1 MSRYQKV
8 NGELTEEGYRKYGN
22 VRRKARKD
30 IVGGALTSAAGAGVG
45 MFGGYAARKLS
56 GGKVNLR
63 FTPKVVGSVMS
74 AHGGKRMA
82 GGAYDL
88 ALNRAGVTDDYG
100 RLADSSNPLAR
111 PLIDGRKYALGAGAA
126 VGAGVPY
133 AVKALNKDKDNLLGE
148 AIRKTSAKKRV
159 VVKNVER
166 GPGAKDFS
174 MKNSTRKKLNKGFK
188 ILNAPE
194 EGPAVNEGN
203 KAEFIKPKQQRQNKK
218 KVVVKNVE
226 RGPVVNEGNAPEPI
240 KPEKKSKKKIFFKRK
255 KKVNNPN
262 NVGEDIDNLN
272 EELMGKWKKGLKRI
286 KHSSLGGN
294 NMNYEDEIYHSGY
307 LDGYYASME
316 LCHADETAGNE
327 ATKEDKKAM
336 RKKKWK
342 RYGNR
347 AKYYMKSYWRGIP
360 AGLAVG
366 TGIGALVGAYDAN
379 VFMRHSAM
387 KYKRADDEDDF
398 DYDKHMKRGRR
409 SGHVD
414 GALLALPVGYVGAMG
429 VALRNPERRK
439 RIISSMR
446 RSGTNFSDNYYYN
459 KVADGLE
466 KASEATDRFV
476 NRFKR
481 RK

>member
-166 GPGAKDFS
+166 GPGIKNVKINKASPKRVVIKDTERGPGVKDFS
-174 MKNSTRKKLNKGFK
+174 MKNSTRKKLNSYFEKV
-188 ILNAPE
+188 NTPE
-194 EGPAVNEGN
+194 EGPAVNVEN
-203 KAEFIKPKQQRQNKK
+203 ATESIKPKKQRRNKK
-218 KVVVKNVE
+218 KVIKNVG
-226 RGPVVNEGNAPEPI
+226 RGPAFNEGNAAEPI
-240 KPEKKSKKKIFFKRK
+240 KPKKKSKNKKFFKRK
-255 KKVNNPN
+255 KKMNNPN
-262 NVGEDIDNLN
+262 NVAEDIDNLN
-272 EELMGKWKKGLKRI
+272 EELMGKWRKGLKNI
-286 KHSSLGGN
+286 KHSNLGGN
-294 NMNYEDEIYHSGY
+294 NMYYEDEIYHDGY
-307 LDGYYASME
+307 LDGYYAGME
-316 LCHADETAGNE
+316 LYHADTEMTE
-327 ATKEDKKAM
+327 EEKARR
-336 RKKKWK
+336 RK
-342 RYGNR
+342 RRR
-347 AKYYMKSYWRGIP
+347 AVALGVGIP
-360 AGLAVG
+360 AGAAAL
-366 TGIGALVGAYDAN
+366 GAGVAIP
-379 VFMRHSAM
+379 
-387 KYKRADDEDDF
+387 
-398 DYDKHMKRGRR
+398 
-409 SGHVD
+409 
-414 GALLALPVGYVGAMG
+414 LAL
-429 VALRNPERRK
+429 RKRRK
-439 RIISSMR
+439 RNR
-446 RSGTNFSDNYYYN
+446 LGLPGPTVPRLPAPKLKRVHVDPSD
-459 KVADGLE
+459 VE
-466 KASEATDRFV
+466 EAIGWD
-476 NRFKR
+476 FKR
-481 RK
+481 NRPRYRSDKY

>member
-126 VGAGVPY
+126 VGSAVPY

-159 VVKNVER
+159 VIKNVER
-166 GPGAKDFS
+166 GPGVKNFS

-188 ILNAPE
+188 VINTPE
-194 EGPAVNEGN
+194 EGPAVNEEN
-203 KAEFIKPKQQRQNKK
+203 KAEFIKPKKQRQNKK
-218 KVVVKNVE
+218 KVVIKNVS
-226 RGPVVNEGNAPEPI
+226 RGPVVNEGNAAEPI

-255 KKVNNPN
+255 KKMNNLN
-262 NVGEDIDNLN
+262 NAAQDIDNLN
-272 EELMGKWKKGLKRI
+272 EELIGKWKK
-286 KHSSLGGN
+286 
-294 NMNYEDEIYHSGY
+294 
-307 LDGYYASME
+307 
-316 LCHADETAGNE
+316 
-327 ATKEDKKAM
+327 
-336 RKKKWK
+336 
-342 RYGNR
+342 
-347 AKYYMKSYWRGIP
+347 
-360 AGLAVG
+360 V
-366 TGIGALVGAYDAN
+366 
-379 VFMRHSAM
+379 
-387 KYKRADDEDDF
+387 
-398 DYDKHMKRGRR
+398 
-409 SGHVD
+409 
-414 GALLALPVGYVGAMG
+414 
-429 VALRNPERRK
+429 
-439 RIISSMR
+439 
-446 RSGTNFSDNYYYN
+446 
-459 KVADGLE
+459 
-466 KASEATDRFV
+466 
-476 NRFKR
+476 
-481 RK
+481 

>member
-88 ALNRAGVTDDYG
+88 ALHRAGITDDYG

-111 PLIDGRKYALGAGAA
+111 PLIDGRKYALGTGAA

-166 GPGAKDFS
+166 GPAIKNVKINKASPKRVIIKDTERGPGVKDFS

-188 ILNAPE
+188 VINTPE
-194 EGPAVNEGN
+194 EGPAVSEEN
-203 KAEFIKPKQQRQNKK
+203 KAEFIKPKK
-218 KVVVKNVE
+218 KVFKKVFKKVK
-226 RGPVVNEGNAPEPI
+226 RGPITNEGNTTEPI
-240 KPEKKSKKKIFFKRK
+240 KPKKKSKNKNFFKRK
-255 KKVNNPN
+255 KKMSNPN
-262 NVGEDIDNLN
+262 NVVEDIDNLN
-272 EELMGKWKKGLKRI
+272 EELMGKWKKGLKNI
-286 KHSSLGGN
+286 KHSNL
-294 NMNYEDEIYHSGY
+294 EDDLYHSAYSDGY
-307 LDGYYASME
+307 LDGYYAGME
-316 LCHADETAGNE
+316 LYHSDEETREERAKRRARRRFRRTIALGVGTAAGVTALGAGIIAADRRHSEKVWQQRHDAL
-327 ATKEDKKAM
+327 DK
-336 RKKKWK
+336 RYQYWK
-342 RYGNR
+342 R
-347 AKYYMKSYWRGIP
+347 RGAEMERHHQAWEKIK
-360 AGLAVG
+360 
-366 TGIGALVGAYDAN
+366 N
-379 VFMRHSAM
+379 VI
-387 KYKRADDEDDF
+387 K
-398 DYDKHMKRGRR
+398 
-409 SGHVD
+409 
-414 GALLALPVGYVGAMG
+414 
-429 VALRNPERRK
+429 
-439 RIISSMR
+439 
-446 RSGTNFSDNYYYN
+446 
-459 KVADGLE
+459 
-466 KASEATDRFV
+466 
-476 NRFKR
+476 
-481 RK
+481 

>member
-126 VGAGVPY
+126 VGSAVPY

-159 VVKNVER
+159 VIKNVER
-166 GPGAKDFS
+166 GPGVKNFS

-188 ILNAPE
+188 VINTPE
-194 EGPAVNEGN
+194 EGPAVNEEN
-203 KAEFIKPKQQRQNKK
+203 KAEFIKPKK
-218 KVVVKNVE
+218 
-226 RGPVVNEGNAPEPI
+226 AA
-240 KPEKKSKKKIFFKRK
+240 SK
-255 KKVNNPN
+255 
-262 NVGEDIDNLN
+262 
-272 EELMGKWKKGLKRI
+272 
-286 KHSSLGGN
+286 
-294 NMNYEDEIYHSGY
+294 
-307 LDGYYASME
+307 
-316 LCHADETAGNE
+316 
-327 ATKEDKKAM
+327 
-336 RKKKWK
+336 
-342 RYGNR
+342 
-347 AKYYMKSYWRGIP
+347 
-360 AGLAVG
+360 
-366 TGIGALVGAYDAN
+366 
-379 VFMRHSAM
+379 
-387 KYKRADDEDDF
+387 
-398 DYDKHMKRGRR
+398 
-409 SGHVD
+409 
-414 GALLALPVGYVGAMG
+414 
-429 VALRNPERRK
+429 
-439 RIISSMR
+439 
-446 RSGTNFSDNYYYN
+446 
-459 KVADGLE
+459 
-466 KASEATDRFV
+466 
-476 NRFKR
+476 
-481 RK
+481 

>member
-88 ALNRAGVTDDYG
+88 ALNKAGVTDDYG

-166 GPGAKDFS
+166 GPGVKDFS

-188 ILNAPE
+188 VINTPE
-194 EGPAVNEGN
+194 EGPAANVENATES
-203 KAEFIKPKQQRQNKK
+203 IKPKKQRQRKK

-226 RGPVVNEGNAPEPI
+226 RGPVVNEGNTPEPI
-240 KPEKKSKKKIFFKRK
+240 KPEKKSKKKILFRRK
-255 KKVNNPN
+255 KKMNNPN

-272 EELMGKWKKGLKRI
+272 EELMGKWRKGLKRI

-294 NMNYEDEIYHSGY
+294 NIYYEDKIYHDGY
-307 LDGYYASME
+307 LDGYYAGME
-316 LCHADETAGNE
+316 LYHANDSEMTEEEKAAKRRRRRRNIALGVGGAAALGVGGYTAVR
-327 ATKEDKKAM
+327 AI
-336 RKKKWK
+336 RKRRK
-342 RYGNR
+342 RPIGPTGPKLERVY
-347 AKYYMKSYWRGIP
+347 P
-360 AGLAVG
+360 AGLDIETPTGWNHKRNKPKYETDALNEGRYKIHKNDIKRYMWDHDKKEAVYVPE
-366 TGIGALVGAYDAN
+366 LDPDLLKW
-379 VFMRHSAM
+379 RK
-387 KYKRADDEDDF
+387 KYN
-398 DYDKHMKRGRR
+398 
-409 SGHVD
+409 
-414 GALLALPVGYVGAMG
+414 L
-429 VALRNPERRK
+429 
-439 RIISSMR
+439 
-446 RSGTNFSDNYYYN
+446 
-459 KVADGLE
+459 
-466 KASEATDRFV
+466 
-476 NRFKR
+476 
-481 RK
+481 

>member
-111 PLIDGRKYALGAGAA
+111 PLIDGRKYALGTGAA

-166 GPGAKDFS
+166 GPGVKNVKINKASPKRVIIKDTERGPGVKDFS

-188 ILNAPE
+188 VINTPE
-194 EGPAVNEGN
+194 EGPAVSEEN
-203 KAEFIKPKQQRQNKK
+203 KAEFIKPKK
-218 KVVVKNVE
+218 KVFKKVK
-226 RGPVVNEGNAPEPI
+226 RGPITNEGNTAEPI
-240 KPEKKSKKKIFFKRK
+240 KPKKKSKNKKFFKRK
-255 KKVNNPN
+255 KKMSNPN
-262 NVGEDIDNLN
+262 NVVEDIDNLN
-272 EELMGKWKKGLKRI
+272 EELMGKWKKGLKNI
-286 KHSSLGGN
+286 KHSSL
-294 NMNYEDEIYHSGY
+294 EDDLYHSAYSDGY
-307 LDGYYASME
+307 LDGYYASTE
-316 LCHADETAGNE
+316 LYHSDDETREERAKRRARRRLRRYIALGVGVPAGVV
-327 ATKEDKKAM
+327 ALGAGIAAADKRHSEKVWQQ
-336 RKKKWK
+336 RNDELEKRYQYWK
-342 RYGNR
+342 R
-347 AKYYMKSYWRGIP
+347 RG
-360 AGLAVG
+360 AE
-366 TGIGALVGAYDAN
+366 
-379 VFMRHSAM
+379 MERHHQAW
-387 KYKRADDEDDF
+387 KK
-398 DYDKHMKRGRR
+398 
-409 SGHVD
+409 
-414 GALLALPVGYVGAMG
+414 
-429 VALRNPERRK
+429 
-439 RIISSMR
+439 II
-446 RSGTNFSDNYYYN
+446 
-459 KVADGLE
+459 K
-466 KASEATDRFV
+466 
-476 NRFKR
+476 
-481 RK
+481 

>member
-22 VRRKARKD
+22 VRKKARKD

-166 GPGAKDFS
+166 GPGVKNVKINRASPKRVIIKDTERGPAVKDFS

-188 ILNAPE
+188 VINTPE
-194 EGPAVNEGN
+194 EGPAVNEEN
-203 KAEFIKPKQQRQNKK
+203 TAEFIKPKK
-218 KVVVKNVE
+218 KVVIKNVE
-226 RGPVVNEGNAPEPI
+226 RGPVVNEGNAAEPI
-240 KPEKKSKKKIFFKRK
+240 KPEKKPKNKKSKNKKFFKRK
-255 KKVNNPN
+255 KKMSNPN
-262 NVGEDIDNLN
+262 NVAQDIDNLN
-272 EELMGKWKKGLKRI
+272 EELMGKWRKGLKNI
-286 KHSSLGGN
+286 KHSNL
-294 NMNYEDEIYHSGY
+294 EDGIYHSAYSDGY
-307 LDGYYASME
+307 LDGYYAGME
-316 LCHADETAGNE
+316 LYHSDEETRE
-327 ATKEDKKAM
+327 E
-336 RKKKWK
+336 
-342 RYGNR
+342 R
-347 AKYYMKSYWRGIP
+347 AKRRARRRFRRSIALG
-360 AGLAVG
+360 VG
-366 TGIGALVGAYDAN
+366 TAAGAAALGAGIIAADK
-379 VFMRHSAM
+379 RHSE
-387 KYKRADDEDDF
+387 KVWQQRHDE
-398 DYDKHMKRGRR
+398 
-409 SGHVD
+409 
-414 GALLALPVGYVGAMG
+414 L
-429 VALRNPERRK
+429 ERRYQYWK
-439 RIISSMR
+439 GRGAKMEKHYQAWK
-446 RSGTNFSDNYYYN
+446 NFA
-459 KVADGLE
+459 KQI
-466 KASEATDRFV
+466 
-476 NRFKR
+476 
-481 RK
+481 

>member
-63 FTPKVVGSVMS
+63 VTPKVVGSIMS

-88 ALNRAGVTDDYG
+88 ALHRAGITDDYG

-166 GPGAKDFS
+166 GPGIKDFKINKASPKRVVIKDTERGPGVKDFS

-188 ILNAPE
+188 VINTPE
-194 EGPAVNEGN
+194 EGPAVTNEEN
-203 KAEFIKPKQQRQNKK
+203 KAEFIKPKKKIFKRK
-218 KVVVKNVE
+218 KVVKNAE
-226 RGPVVNEGNAPEPI
+226 RGPITNEGNTTEFI
-240 KPEKKSKKKIFFKRK
+240 KPKKKSKNKKFFKRK
-255 KKVNNPN
+255 KKMNNPN
-262 NVGEDIDNLN
+262 NVAEDIDNLN
-272 EELMGKWKKGLKRI
+272 EELMGKWKKGLKNI
-286 KHSSLGGN
+286 KHSNL
-294 NMNYEDEIYHSGY
+294 EDDLYHSAYSDGY
-307 LDGYYASME
+307 LDGYYAGME
-316 LCHADETAGNE
+316 LYHSDDETREERAKRRARRRLGRYIALGVGVPAGVV
-327 ATKEDKKAM
+327 ALGAGIAAADKRHSEKVWQQ
-336 RKKKWK
+336 RNDELEKRYQYWK
-342 RYGNR
+342 R
-347 AKYYMKSYWRGIP
+347 RG
-360 AGLAVG
+360 AE
-366 TGIGALVGAYDAN
+366 
-379 VFMRHSAM
+379 MERHHQAW
-387 KYKRADDEDDF
+387 KK
-398 DYDKHMKRGRR
+398 
-409 SGHVD
+409 
-414 GALLALPVGYVGAMG
+414 
-429 VALRNPERRK
+429 
-439 RIISSMR
+439 II
-446 RSGTNFSDNYYYN
+446 
-459 KVADGLE
+459 K
-466 KASEATDRFV
+466 
-476 NRFKR
+476 
-481 RK
+481 

>member
-22 VRRKARKD
+22 VRKKARKD

-166 GPGAKDFS
+166 GPGVKDFS

-188 ILNAPE
+188 VINAPE
-194 EGPAVNEGN
+194 EGPAVNEEN
-203 KAEFIKPKQQRQNKK
+203 KAEFIKPKKQRQNKK
-218 KVVVKNVE
+218 KVVIKNVE
-226 RGPVVNEGNAPEPI
+226 RGPVVNEGNAAEPI

-255 KKVNNPN
+255 KKMSNPN

-272 EELMGKWKKGLKRI
+272 EELMGKWRKGLKNI

-294 NMNYEDEIYHSGY
+294 DMNYEDEIYHSGY

-316 LCHADETAGNE
+316 LYHSDDSEMTDEEKAKRKKRRVARAVSLGVGIPVGAAALGASIALPLALRRRKARTPKAWRKLKRVDPKIVYGAATPKRYDAKSGRPIYERYGYDFDPVKADEKRYLNNRWTFWNHDNK
-327 ATKEDKKAM
+327 KEENVPGDGFWDRNTWAARK
-336 RKKKWK
+336 RKKVNGF
-342 RYGNR
+342 RRN
-347 AKYYMKSYWRGIP
+347 P
-360 AGLAVG
+360 
-366 TGIGALVGAYDAN
+366 GAY
-379 VFMRHSAM
+379 
-387 KYKRADDEDDF
+387 
-398 DYDKHMKRGRR
+398 RGTKK
-409 SGHVD
+409 S
-414 GALLALPVGYVGAMG
+414 
-429 VALRNPERRK
+429 
-439 RIISSMR
+439 
-446 RSGTNFSDNYYYN
+446 
-459 KVADGLE
+459 
-466 KASEATDRFV
+466 
-476 NRFKR
+476 
-481 RK
+481 

>member
-126 VGAGVPY
+126 VGSAVPY

-159 VVKNVER
+159 VIKNVER
-166 GPGAKDFS
+166 GPGVKNVKINKASPKRVVIKDTERGPGVKDFS
-174 MKNSTRKKLNKGFK
+174 MKNSTRKKLNNYFEKV
-188 ILNAPE
+188 NTPE
-194 EGPAVNEGN
+194 EGPAVNVEN
-203 KAEFIKPKQQRQNKK
+203 ATESIKPKKKVKIKK
-218 KVVVKNVE
+218 KVVKNVG
-226 RGPVVNEGNAPEPI
+226 RGPATNEGNTAEPI
-240 KPEKKSKKKIFFKRK
+240 KPKKKSKNKSKNKVFFKRK

-262 NVGEDIDNLN
+262 NVAEDIDNLN
-272 EELMGKWKKGLKRI
+272 EELMGKWRKGLKNI
-286 KHSSLGGN
+286 KHSNL
-294 NMNYEDEIYHSGY
+294 EDDLYHSAYSDGY
-307 LDGYYASME
+307 LDGYYASAE
-316 LCHADETAGNE
+316 LYHSDEETREERAKRRARRRLGGYIALGVGVPAGVIALGAGIAAADKRHSEKVWQQQHDALE
-327 ATKEDKKAM
+327 K
-336 RKKKWK
+336 RYQYWK
-342 RYGNR
+342 R
-347 AKYYMKSYWRGIP
+347 RG
-360 AGLAVG
+360 AE
-366 TGIGALVGAYDAN
+366 
-379 VFMRHSAM
+379 MERHHQAW
-387 KYKRADDEDDF
+387 KK
-398 DYDKHMKRGRR
+398 
-409 SGHVD
+409 
-414 GALLALPVGYVGAMG
+414 
-429 VALRNPERRK
+429 
-439 RIISSMR
+439 II
-446 RSGTNFSDNYYYN
+446 
-459 KVADGLE
+459 K
-466 KASEATDRFV
+466 
-476 NRFKR
+476 
-481 RK
+481 